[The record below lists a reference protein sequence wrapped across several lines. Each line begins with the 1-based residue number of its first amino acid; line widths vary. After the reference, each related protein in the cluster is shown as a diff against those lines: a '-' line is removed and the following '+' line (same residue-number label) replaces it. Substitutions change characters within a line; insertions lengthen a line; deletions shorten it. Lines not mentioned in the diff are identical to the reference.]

1 MATANEY
8 AQWIVN
14 NADKKGTSEFETV
27 AKAYELAKQEEQ
39 AGQQQQQVPQAAPQQ
54 PQPPAE
60 QPSMLQELGRQIGLT
75 GRGAAKSVMSG
86 FGLGTMVAD
95 PITSAL
101 GMKPTSQA
109 LDELLTQVGFP
120 KPKSDLERTVQTG
133 VEVMGSIGGQAR
145 AAQAAL
151 QGAAGLAPTTGRR
164 ITTTL
169 VDDVGQQVT
178 AGTSAAVAG
187 DAISRYA
194 AQEGLDPLEAG
205 GYALAGGLLT
215 GLAAGKGY
223 RALTRPKVPLFTPEM
238 AKNQAREAYTKVSQA
253 GVKVKSAPLV
263 AALDDVQQS
272 LAKAEGGFYP
282 NAIPEHGTVQ
292 RLLDDFKIAAQAGD
306 TSFEAIDKMRS
317 NLVTLARESKD
328 PSVRRLLGQV
338 TEGIDLKMSTLQPGD
353 LAGGKGALK
362 DVLSSVRDAREAWRR
377 GAKATILE
385 DALNVAERRGADP
398 KASVGE
404 LIRNNFK
411 NIYADKKKMKLF
423 TAEEQKAIGEVV
435 SGKQATE
442 SLLSF
447 LARFNPA
454 RSQLMA
460 AAAGAGTIANP
471 YLGVPLSV
479 AGWSADKTLAAI
491 QQRAARE
498 VMSKIASGVIPKPQ
512 TNTAWRALLEAQIQ
526 STQAA
531 EDVK

>member
-14 NADKKGTSEFETV
+14 NANKKGTPEFETV
-27 AKAYELAKQEEQ
+27 AKAYELAKQEEVD
-39 AGQQQQQVPQAAPQQ
+39 QQQKPASPAPSQQ
-54 PQPPAE
+54 PVQEVDQQPN
-60 QPSMLQELGRQIGLT
+60 MLQEVGRQVGLT
-75 GRGAAKSVMSG
+75 GRGAAKSLLSG
-86 FGLGTMVAD
+86 FGVGTMIAD

-109 LDELLTQVGFP
+109 LDELLTKVGFP
-120 KPKSDLERTVQTG
+120 EPQNDLERSVQTG
-133 VEVMGSIGGQAR
+133 VEVMGSIGGQAK

-151 QGAAGLAPTTGRR
+151 QGIAGMAPTTGKR
-164 ITTTL
+164 IAATL
-169 VDDVGQQVT
+169 VDDVGQQIT
-178 AGTSAAVAG
+178 TGSSAAVVG

-194 AQEGLDPLEAG
+194 AQEGVDPLEAS

-215 GLAAGKGY
+215 GLVAGRGY
-223 RALTRPKVPLFTPEM
+223 RSLTREKVPLFTPEM
-238 AKNQAREAYTKVSQA
+238 AKNQARDAYSKVAQA

-272 LAKAEGGFYP
+272 LSKAEGGFYP

-292 RLLDDFKIAAQAGD
+292 RLLDDFKTAAQSGD
-306 TSFEAIDKMRS
+306 LSFEAIDKMRS
-317 NLVTLARESKD
+317 NLITLARESKD
-328 PSVRRLLGQV
+328 PSVRRLLSQV
-338 TEGIDLKMSTLQPGD
+338 TEGLDIKMSTLQPGD
-353 LAGGKGALK
+353 LSGGKGALK

-423 TAEEQKAIGEVV
+423 TPEEQKAIGEVV

-447 LARFNPA
+447 MARFNPA

-479 AGWSADKTLAAI
+479 AGWAADKTLASI

-512 TNTAWRALLEAQIQ
+512 TNSAWRALLEAQIQ
-526 STQAA
+526 SFQAQ
-531 EDVK
+531 EDVE